1 MMLLITTTLLCLAT
15 SIAGLKVEVDPVEKI
30 PMYEVIEM
38 KVRLV
43 VDPEDEMIQNSLEDV
58 IITANLS
65 NQNSW
70 AVRILNESISFSYQD
85 RR

>member
-1 MMLLITTTLLCLAT
+1 
-15 SIAGLKVEVDPVEKI
+15 
-30 PMYEVIEM
+30 MYDVIEM

-43 VDPEDEMIQNSLEDV
+43 VDPEDEVIQKSLEDV
-58 IITANLS
+58 VITANLTD
-65 NQNSW
+65 QNSW

>member
-1 MMLLITTTLLCLAT
+1 
-15 SIAGLKVEVDPVEKI
+15 
-30 PMYEVIEM
+30 MYDVIEM

-43 VDPEDEMIQNSLEDV
+43 VDPEDEVIQNSLEDV
-58 IITANLS
+58 VITANLTD
-65 NQNSW
+65 QHSW

>member
-1 MMLLITTTLLCLAT
+1 MVLTITTLLCLVT
-15 SIAGLKVEVDPVEKI
+15 CISGLKLEVDPVEKI
-30 PMYEVIEM
+30 PMYDVIEM

-43 VDPEDEMIQNSLEDV
+43 VDPEDEVIQNSLEDV
-58 IITANLS
+58 VITANLTD
-65 NQNSW
+65 QHSW